1 MNDDGT
7 MARLPDLVG
16 FAQLHGLKIGTIADL
31 IAYRRRTERNVER
44 VVEGP
49 FESIYGG
56 AFRMMVYRN
65 IIDRS
70 EHMVLVKGRIDA
82 DTPTLVRMH
91 QVDFA
96 ADMLGH
102 SQARRDYI
110 PQALQALADFDGA
123 GVAVFIRDPNP
134 AWLSER
140 YGDRDVQMAKT
151 HALRDYG
158 VGAQILID
166 LGVRDMV
173 LLTNS
178 ATVLPGSAGYGLRI
192 LDRRPLD

>member
-1 MNDDGT
+1 
-7 MARLPDLVG
+7 
-16 FAQLHGLKIGTIADL
+16 
-31 IAYRRRTERNVER
+31 
-44 VVEGP
+44 
-49 FESIYGG
+49 
-56 AFRMMVYRN
+56 
-65 IIDRS
+65 
-70 EHMVLVKGRIDA
+70 
-82 DTPTLVRMH
+82 MH

-158 VGAQILID
+158 VGAQILLD
-166 LGVRDMV
+166 LGVREMI
-173 LLTNS
+173 LLTS
-178 ATVLPGSAGYGLRI
+178 SQAKPAALEGYGLKISGRQPI
-192 LDRRPLD
+192 GDGQVKE